1 MGTIMDYLFWRG
13 DLSFLVDPLNDIDVL
28 ILSLISY
35 LPLKDIVPDIESRQ
49 QISLKETSDQYFSR
63 SQNKQAASSNIKPT
77 ASPSFDS
84 GLLALLREAANSV
97 RFKDVKLSN
106 YVEEMDFVVGQQFG
120 AVTFTLP
127 GKEFET
133 VIAFRGTNNSLI
145 GWKEDFELA
154 YMEQIPA
161 QESAARYLN
170 KTINIFSGKVI
181 VCGHS
186 KGGNLAV
193 YAGSHI
199 NKSLRN
205 KLSKIVNFDGPG
217 FDFSI
222 IPQGLFSHYENQ
234 VVNYIPEESVVGML
248 LEPVGKRVVL
258 SSLARG
264 LNQHNALNWKVKQ
277 SKFVSGTLSKT
288 TQLLEH
294 TLRTWLADLPVGKRE
309 IFIEALF
316 DILGASEGKTI
327 DPKENLKDA
336 RTILLKY
343 SKLDSESRRLLNEVI
358 LSFYAKSRNTL
369 SATIIENLPRIV

>member
-1 MGTIMDYLFWRG
+1 
-13 DLSFLVDPLNDIDVL
+13 
-28 ILSLISY
+28 
-35 LPLKDIVPDIESRQ
+35 
-49 QISLKETSDQYFSR
+49 
-63 SQNKQAASSNIKPT
+63 
-77 ASPSFDS
+77 
-84 GLLALLREAANSV
+84 
-97 RFKDVKLSN
+97 
-106 YVEEMDFVVGQQFG
+106 MDFVIGQQFG
-120 AVTFTLP
+120 AVTFTLS
-127 GKEFET
+127 GKELEE

-154 YMEQIPA
+154 YMEKIPA
-161 QESAARYLN
+161 QDSATRYLN
-170 KTINIFSGKVI
+170 NIINIFSGKVI

-199 NKSLRN
+199 NKPLRN
-205 KLSKIVNFDGPG
+205 KLSKIINFDGPG

-222 IPQGLFSHYENQ
+222 IPQSAFSYCENK
-234 VVNYIPEESVVGML
+234 VVNYIPEESIVGML

-277 SKFVSGTLSKT
+277 TRFIIGNLSKT

-294 TLRTWLADLPVGKRE
+294 TLRTWLADLSVEKRE
-309 IFIEALF
+309 LFIEALF

-336 RTILLKY
+336 RKILLKY
-343 SKLDSESRRLLNEVI
+343 SKLDNESRRLLNEVI
-358 LSFYAKSRNTL
+358 LSFYVKSGNTL
-369 SATIIENLPRIV
+369 STTIMENLPRII